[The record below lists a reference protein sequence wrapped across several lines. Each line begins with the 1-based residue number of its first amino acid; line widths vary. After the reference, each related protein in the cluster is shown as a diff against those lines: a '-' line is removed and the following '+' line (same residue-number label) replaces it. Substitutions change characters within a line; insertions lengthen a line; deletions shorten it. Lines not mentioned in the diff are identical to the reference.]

1 MPSNIRNMT
10 PIIRHIA
17 YTNADQA
24 YCKAFKKQNIISF
37 PSKSLQDN
45 KDGIQSVSL
54 DECQLQIVEDNYEKS
69 NNFSFGAMCRM
80 IELYPILS
88 AVIMTRIRLIK
99 RFCRANTSGV
109 SPGFQIRH
117 ENTKKYL

>member
-17 YTNADQA
+17 YTYADLA
-24 YCKAFKKQNIISF
+24 YCKAFKMQNIISF

-45 KDGIQSVSL
+45 KDGIQSLSL
-54 DECQLQIVEDNYEKS
+54 DECQLQIVGDNYEKP
-69 NNFSFGAMCRM
+69 NNFSFGAMCTM
-80 IELYPILS
+80 IDLYPILS

-109 SPGFQIRH
+109 GPGFQIRH